1 MNIKIHPIEKV
12 NINKVKEL
20 SFNRTKSESHVRV
33 LSNSIANVGVLR
45 TPVFV
50 RTKAINGKTE
60 IYNVD
65 GQHLVESLKR
75 MDVRSVDAIV
85 VETESV
91 SQIVNMMAVLNNVQ
105 QKWTVLDYVNAY
117 CGLGNSD
124 YYALKQ
130 HALGNGFA
138 VTLSATILSGTT
150 AMGKGL
156 NDVRKGKFKITAEDT
171 ETVTKNVIEVSN
183 TVGNN
188 GTKFQMAY
196 ISFYRSNSKNYKHDE
211 FIEKIKDNQEMF
223 EDLPHDTKFISNL
236 FYKLHKNE

>member
-1 MNIKIHPIEKV
+1 MNIKIHPIEKINV
-12 NINKVKEL
+12 NKVKEL
-20 SFNRTKSESHVRV
+20 SFNRTKSESHVRI

-75 MDVRSVDAIV
+75 MEVKNVDAIV

-130 HALGNGFA
+130 HALTNGFA
-138 VTLSATILSGTT
+138 ITLSATILSGSV
-150 AMGKGL
+150 AAGRGL
-156 NDVRKGKFKITAEDT
+156 NSVRTGKFKITAEDA
-171 ETVTKNVIEVSN
+171 EVITKNVKEVSSV
-183 TVGNN
+183 VGNN
-188 GTKFQMAY
+188 STKFQTAY
-196 ISFYRSNSKNYKHDE
+196 TLFYRSNTKTYNHVE
-211 FIEKIKDNQEMF
+211 FMNRITSNMDMF
-223 EDLPHDTKFISNL
+223 ENLPHDTKFISNL
-236 FYKLHKNE
+236 FYKIHKQ

>member
-12 NINKVKEL
+12 NVNKVKEL

-75 MDVRSVDAIV
+75 MDIKQIDAIV

-130 HALGNGFA
+130 HALTNGFA
-138 VTLSATILSGTT
+138 ITLSATILSGSV
-150 AMGKGL
+150 AAGKGL
-156 NDVRKGKFKITAEDT
+156 NSVRTGKFKITAEDS
-171 ETVTKNVIEVSN
+171 EVITKNIKEVSSI
-183 TVGNN
+183 VGNN
-188 GTKFQMAY
+188 GTKFQTAY
-196 ISFYRSNSKNYKHDE
+196 CIFYRSNNKSYKHLN
-211 FIEKIKDNQEMF
+211 FIEKIKNNLDMF
-223 EDLPHDTKFISNL
+223 EDLPHDTKFITNL
-236 FYKLHKNE
+236 FYKIYKNE